1 MSQSARG
8 GCASGT
14 TLLALDIGGT
24 KLAAALADS
33 DGKLLSEASC
43 PTDREATADAVLD
56 ALLQLAH
63 EMMRG
68 QAQEPTAAG
77 VSFGGPVD
85 YDNGLAVTCHHLA
98 GWDNYPVKARVEE
111 RLGVPCLVDNDANVA
126 AFGEAVFGAGRGH
139 RNLLYLTVSSGIGGG
154 VIIGGEI
161 YRGSTSLAG
170 EIGHTIVRI
179 GGPKCTCGRRGCLEA
194 IASGWSIA
202 RRAQRLLRR
211 RPGVPPIAG
220 KPPGDVTAAD
230 VAKAAGEGHALAVAV
245 MDEAAGALAFGIAAA
260 VNILNPSL
268 VVLGGGVAKAGEVL
282 FVPLRRKFSE
292 LVFEPSGRTVQVV
305 PAELGDKSALF
316 GAVALAQ
323 EAACGGAI
331 HRAQRYGAAGIPPRG
346 S

>member
-1 MSQSARG
+1 MSH
-8 GCASGT
+8 

-24 KLAAALADS
+24 KLAAALADQ
-33 DGKLLSEASC
+33 DGKLLSEASR
-43 PTDREATADAVLD
+43 PTDRQATADAVLD
-56 ALLQLAH
+56 SLLQLAQQ
-63 EMMRG
+63 MLSG
-68 QAQEPTAAG
+68 LPQEPSAAG

-85 YDNGLAVTCHHLA
+85 YDRGLAVTCHHLL
-98 GWDNYPVKARVEE
+98 GWENYPVKRRVEE
-111 RLGVPCLVDNDANVA
+111 RLGMPCLVDNDANVA

-139 RNLLYLTVSSGIGGG
+139 KNILYLTVSSGIGGG

-202 RRAQRLLRR
+202 RRAKRLLAK
-211 RPGVPPIAG
+211 RPGAPPIAG
-220 KPPGDVTAAD
+220 KPTGDVAAAD
-230 VAKAAGEGHALAVAV
+230 VALAASQGHPLAASV

-268 VVLGGGVAKAGEVL
+268 VVLGGGVAKAGDVL

-292 LVFEPSGRTVQVV
+292 LVFQPSGQTVQIL
-305 PAELGDKSALF
+305 PAQLEDESAIF
-316 GAVALAQ
+316 GAVALARQ
-323 EAACGGAI
+323 AAVS
-331 HRAQRYGAAGIPPRG
+331 R
-346 S
+346 